1 MAKPCLTGD
10 VTAWI
15 DRLSNLLD
23 GRLAWRLV
31 PLMAGVLFGT
41 GRQTVSSWLRAGEL
55 SDDYQDYYY
64 FLFTLGDKTKAL
76 AAVVWRIAVEVIAP
90 SGRIVLAID
99 DTPSKRYGPK
109 VEGAGLHHNPTPGP
123 AGAKL
128 VYGHNWVTLAWVV
141 RHPLWGAIGLP
152 LLARLYV
159 RKKDIDA
166 QQLTVLRDVTFQT
179 KLVMAGA
186 MVTDAAK
193 WVKSLDR
200 TLWVVTDG
208 AYAKRPFLQEA
219 AKAKAI
225 VVSRLRKD
233 AALFDVPPPLK
244 PGERPPPGRPR
255 IYGKNRIS
263 LAKRAGQPRGW
274 QTDTFRLY
282 GVEVIK
288 RYKTFLATYPPA
300 GGLIRVVLVKEDD
313 GKWVAYFCT
322 HTEATVTEILEAVAD
337 RSAIEQVFHD
347 IKEVHGVGQAQTRN
361 YWTNVAVYHV
371 HLWWHTLIELWAWH
385 RPAKELVDRSAS
397 PWDDAERR
405 PSHADK
411 RNTLRRQCLD
421 AEFWARAATATLP
434 RKIQDLW
441 RRLVK
446 LVA

>member
-10 VTAWI
+10 LTTWI

-23 GRLAWRLV
+23 ARLAWRLV
-31 PLMAGVLFGT
+31 PLMAGMLFGT
-41 GRQTVSSWLRAGEL
+41 GRQTVSTWLRAGEL

-64 FLFTLGDKTKAL
+64 FLSALGDKTKAL
-76 AAVVWRIAVEVIAP
+76 AAVLWRIAVEVIAP
-90 SGRIVLAID
+90 NGRILLAID

-141 RHPLWGAIGLP
+141 RHSLWGAIGLP

-166 QQLTVLRDVTFQT
+166 QQLTVLRDVTFET
-179 KLVMAGA
+179 KLVMAGE
-186 MVTDAAK
+186 MVTEAAK

-200 TLWVVTDG
+200 TLWVVADG

-219 AKAKAI
+219 AAAKAI

-233 AALFDVPPPLK
+233 AALFDVPPPRK
-244 PGERPPPGRPR
+244 PGERRPQGRPR
-255 IYGKNRIS
+255 TYGKNRIS

-274 QTDTFRLY
+274 QTGTFQLY
-282 GVEVIK
+282 GAEVTK

-322 HTEATVTEILEAVAD
+322 HAEATVTEILEAVAD
-337 RSAIEQVFHD
+337 RSALEQVFHD

-361 YWTNVAVYHV
+361 YWTHVGVYHV

-385 RPAKELVDRSAS
+385 RPAKELVDRTMS

-434 RKIQDLW
+434 RKLQELW
-441 RRLVK
+441 RRVVK